1 MNVFG
6 ICKKTRDQACLFGC
20 LLYSTKKMAK
30 EELIRYLQD
39 QYRKSPKTLTNM
51 VENLKTHD
59 DTDGEDEV
67 DQSLQGYVIVKMVV
81 SLNETPRKKR
91 KIEEIEEIEE

>member
-6 ICKKTRDQACLFGC
+6 ICKKTRDHACLFGC
-20 LLYSTKKMAK
+20 LYSTKKMAK

-91 KIEEIEEIEE
+91 KIEEIEE